1 MNKED
6 INNYID
12 QVLTKRE
19 ALLQKINDNKIVAD
33 GLDHELTEFDSVLLC
48 MVDYLKECLDE
59 Q

>member
-12 QVLTKRE
+12 QVSAKRE
-19 ALLQKINDNKIVAD
+19 VLLQKINDNQIVSD

-48 MVDYLKECLDE
+48 MIDYLKEYLDE
-59 Q
+59 

>member
-33 GLDHELTEFDSVLLC
+33 GLDHELTDFDDIL
-48 MVDYLKECLDE
+48 MQMIGYLEGELK
-59 Q
+59 

>member
-12 QVLTKRE
+12 QVLAKRE

-33 GLDHELTEFDSVLLC
+33 GLDHELTDFDFVLLC
-48 MVDYLKECLDE
+48 MIEYLKECVE
-59 Q
+59 